1 MTPQVNPQ
9 KELTRKRK
17 EMLSLFADPRFS
29 RQAWQSV
36 GRAIAMRPASPPVV
50 QYDKDGNMTYNSSIE
65 KYGYDALANDVDR
78 LTSDDPEP
86 TQLEMILAC
95 QMIKARTDTAAAT
108 FIRDT
113 LGAKPVDESKIEQR
127 NVNSY
132 ETLTDEELE
141 LLQKHREMQHIRESA
156 ISSETIDSP
165 APPSPSASG
174 ANTLIVTSEK

>member
-1 MTPQVNPQ
+1 MTPQQ
-9 KELTRKRK
+9 KQQAELTRKRK
-17 EMLSLFADPRFS
+17 EMMSLFADPRFA

-36 GRAIAMRPASPPVV
+36 GRAIAMRPASPPIAI
-50 QYDKDGNMTYNSSIE
+50 YDKDGNPTYNSEIE
-65 KYGYDALANDVDR
+65 RYGYDSLMSDLDR
-78 LTSDDPEP
+78 LTSDDQRP

-127 NVNSY
+127 NINNY

-141 LLQKHREMQHIRESA
+141 MLQQHREMQRIKESA
-156 ISSETIDSP
+156 IESSSVGIQTFVDKE
-165 APPSPSASG
+165 
-174 ANTLIVTSEK
+174 